1 MTSNSPSNPAMYNP
15 PTDHYAPPSSANAYC
30 PSVPISVYRELA
42 AELQAARAM
51 LDSLNTQNQQL
62 VKQNQQLRQ
71 EVHKVVQSAQHLQQ
85 VVASLG
91 SVEEN
96 AQTETPRKPE
106 PKPKGNFSPP
116 PQPPEATASP
126 YPETYTIEVED
137 SRSRHLPSTEGL
149 SDVNGWILI
158 VVITGIVLTAF
169 GAGFLLV
176 RPLLNNSR

>member
-1 MTSNSPSNPAMYNP
+1 MYNSS
-15 PTDHYAPPSSANAYC
+15 TDRYTPPSSANAYC

-42 AELQAARAM
+42 AELQAAQAM

-62 VKQNQQLRQ
+62 VQQNHQLRQ

-91 SVEEN
+91 SVEEKTSPE
-96 AQTETPRKPE
+96 APRKPE
-106 PKPKGNFSPP
+106 PKPKSNFTPP
-116 PQPPEATASP
+116 PPSQPPEATAPP

-137 SRSRHLPSTEGL
+137 SRSRHTPSMEGL

-158 VVITGIVLTAF
+158 VVIAGIVLTAF

-176 RPLLNNSR
+176 RPLLDNSR